1 MAGHSKFKNIMHRK
15 GAQDKKRASLFA
27 KLGKE
32 IMVAAKMGGPDLDSN
47 ARLRLAVATARSNSM
62 PKDNIERAI
71 KKGAGGGEA
80 DTLEEIRYEGYGPGG
95 IAVIVDV
102 LTDNCNRSAADVRAI
117 FNKAGGS
124 LGETNSVAFM
134 FDRVGEIVFP
144 AEAGE
149 ADAIFEAALEAGAED
164 VASSEEEH
172 EITCQPDDLHAVA
185 GTLTDQLGEP
195 KSCKLAW
202 KPQNTVPVEDEGKAE
217 GLLKF
222 LDALDDNDD
231 VQNVTANF
239 DIADEVMEKLAG

>member
-1 MAGHSKFKNIMHRK
+1 
-15 GAQDKKRASLFA
+15 
-27 KLGKE
+27 
-32 IMVAAKMGGPDLDSN
+32 
-47 ARLRLAVATARSNSM
+47 M
-62 PKDNIERAI
+62 PS

-102 LTDNCNRSAADVRAI
+102 LTDNRNRSAADIRAI

-124 LGETNSVAFM
+124 LGESGSVAFM

-144 AEAGE
+144 ADAGE
-149 ADAIFEAALEAGAED
+149 ADAVFEAALEAGAED
-164 VASSEEEH
+164 VASSEDDH
-172 EITCQPDDLHAVA
+172 EIVCQPEDLHSVA

-202 KPQNTVPVEDEGKAE
+202 KPQNVVPVEDEGKAE

-239 DIADEVMEKLAG
+239 DIADDVMEKLAG